1 MAANNGRVS
10 GPRCIALV
18 GPFASGKTSLLEAIL
33 ARTGAITRQGKV
45 TDRNTLGD
53 SSPEARAH
61 LMSVEAN
68 IAETEFMGDR
78 YTFIDCPG
86 SIEFQH
92 QAAPVLSGADLA
104 VVVAEA
110 DPKKLPALQVILRDL
125 ESRGIPRMLFLNKIE
140 KTEASVGEVLST
152 FQAASAVPLV
162 LRQMPLRNGGSVTGF
177 IDLAQERAHVYRE
190 GMDSEIVA
198 IPPGELDAE
207 HEARFSMLEKIADYD
222 DDLMEKLLEDIEP
235 EKDLVFADL
244 VRELREG
251 LICPVFIG
259 SAEHGFGVG
268 RLLKA
273 LRHEAPGVADTVRR
287 LGLPEGAGLTLQVM
301 RTVHTA
307 HGGKLSIAR
316 VLAGEVKDGAALGGP
331 SGESRVSGVLRVMG
345 ADTQKRDAG
354 RAGETV
360 ALGKLD
366 HAATGDT
373 LYLADSRD
381 AAVGMQLAPLPPVE
395 PVMARAVAPRERK
408 DDVRL
413 STALTKMLEEDPS
426 LKLHHVQETA
436 EAVLEGHGEMH
447 LRVVLEKLTGKY
459 GVPVTEAVP
468 RVAYRETIRK
478 PVQKRG
484 RHKKQSGGHGQFGDV
499 MLTIEPRERG
509 SGIAFAESITG
520 GVVPRQYFS
529 SVEHGVRDYL
539 EMGGPL
545 GFPVVDVGVTLTD
558 GSYHTVDSSDMA
570 FKQAAR
576 LAMVEGMPEASPVLL
591 EPVMDVTVYC
601 PSESN
606 AKINAILSGR
616 RGQIV
621 GSDSRQG
628 WPGWDEVR
636 AQIPAAELQDLII
649 ELRSATAGVGS
660 FVQRFDH
667 FAELSGRLAE
677 EVASRFGRHQASA

>member
-33 ARTGAITRQGKV
+33 MRTGAITRQGRVAEK
-45 TDRNTLGD
+45 NTLGD
-53 SSPEARAH
+53 SSAEARAH

-68 IAETEFMGDR
+68 VAETEFMGDR

-86 SIEFQH
+86 SIEFQA
-92 QAAPVLSGADLA
+92 QSGPVLAGADLA

-110 DPKKLPALQVILRDL
+110 DTKKLPALQVILRDL
-125 ESRGIPRMLFLNKIE
+125 ESRKIPHLLFLNKID
-140 KTEASVGEVLST
+140 KTEGSVSDVLALL
-152 FQAASAVPLV
+152 QQASAAPLV
-162 LRQMPLRNGGSVTGF
+162 LRQLPLRDGNTVTGS
-177 IDLAQERAHVYRE
+177 IDLAQERAHIYRE
-190 GMDSEIVA
+190 GKDSEIVA
-198 IPPGELDAE
+198 IPDGELTRE
-207 HEARFSMLEKIADYD
+207 QEARFSMLEKVADFD
-222 DDLMEKLLEDIEP
+222 DTLMEKLLEDIAP
-235 EKDLVFADL
+235 ERDLVFADL
-244 VRELREG
+244 VRELRDG

-259 SAEHGFGVG
+259 SAEHGYGVG

-273 LRHEAPGVADTVRR
+273 LRHEAPGIETTRAR
-287 LGLPEGAGLTLQVM
+287 LGLKPEVQNAVQVL

-316 VLAGEVKDGAALGGP
+316 ILAGEVKDGAVLNGP
-331 SGESRVSGVLRVMG
+331 AGESKVAGVFRLMG
-345 ADTQKRDAG
+345 TEAQKRDAG
-354 RAGETV
+354 KPGETV
-360 ALGKLD
+360 ALGKLE
-366 HAATGDT
+366 HASTGDT
-373 LYLADSRD
+373 LYANARD
-381 AAVGMQLAPLPPVE
+381 TTQLAPVAVVD
-395 PVMARAVAPRERK
+395 PVMSIAVAPKERK

-413 STALTKMLEEDPS
+413 STALQKILEEDPS
-426 LKLHHVQETA
+426 LRLVHAQETA
-436 EAVLEGHGEMH
+436 ETVLEGHGEMH
-447 LRVVLEKLTGKY
+447 LRVTMERITGKY
-459 GVPVTEAVP
+459 AVPITTSTP

-478 PVQKRG
+478 PVTKRG

-499 MLTIEPRERG
+499 VLEISPRERG
-509 SGIAFAESITG
+509 AGLAFNEQITG

-529 SVEHGVRDYL
+529 SVETGVRDYL
-539 EMGGPL
+539 EQSGPL
-545 GFPVVDVGVTLTD
+545 GFPVVDVAVTLTD
-558 GSYHTVDSSDMA
+558 GSYHAVDSSDMA

-576 LAMVEGMPEASPVLL
+576 LAMAEGMPEAAPVLL

-606 AKINAILSGR
+606 ARINAILSGR

-621 GSDSRQG
+621 GSDSREG

-636 AQIPAAELQDLII
+636 AQIPAAEIQDLIV

-660 FVQRFDH
+660 FTQHFDH

-677 EVASRFGRHQASA
+677 DVASKFGRHAAM

>member
-1 MAANNGRVS
+1 LADANGRVG

-33 ARTGAITRQGKV
+33 ARTGAVTRQGRVGEK
-45 TDRNTLGD
+45 NTVGD

-61 LMSVEAN
+61 MMSVEVNVAD
-68 IAETEFMGDR
+68 AEFMGDR

-86 SIEFQH
+86 SVEFQGLC
-92 QAAPVLSGADLA
+92 APVLAGADLA

-110 DPKKLPALQVILRDL
+110 DPKKLPALQVILRDI
-125 ESRGIPRMLFLNKIE
+125 EARGIPRMLFMNKIDKAE
-140 KTEASVGEVLST
+140 TSVGEVLST
-152 FQAASAVPLV
+152 FQPASAVPLV
-162 LRQMPLRNGGSVTGF
+162 LRQIPLRGSGGIAGF
-177 IDLAQERAHVYRE
+177 IDLAQERAHIYRE
-190 GMDSEIVA
+190 GKDSEVVA
-198 IPPGELDAE
+198 IPEGEVSAE
-207 HEARFSMLEKIADYD
+207 QDARFSMLEKLADFD
-222 DDLMEKLLEDIEP
+222 DTLMEQLLEDIKP
-235 EKDLVFADL
+235 EKSLVFADL

-259 SAEHGFGVG
+259 SAEHGYGVG

-273 LRHEAPGVADTVRR
+273 LRHEAPGIEHTRRR
-287 LGLPEGAGLTLQVM
+287 LRVAQNSGPAVQVM

-307 HGGKLSIAR
+307 HGGKLSIVR
-316 VLAGEVKDGAALGGP
+316 VLAGEIKDGTALIGP
-331 SGESRVSGVLRVMG
+331 DGAESRVSGILTVMG
-345 ADTQKRDAG
+345 SDTKKREAAK
-354 RAGETV
+354 AGETV

-366 HAATGDT
+366 QAATGQT
-373 LYLADSRD
+373 LY
-381 AAVGMQLAPLPPVE
+381 AAGREVDPVQLAPLTPTE
-395 PVMARAVAPRERK
+395 PVMAMAVSPKERK

-413 STALTKMLEEDPS
+413 STALQKILEEDPS
-426 LKLHHVQETA
+426 LRLAHVQETG
-436 EAVLEGHGEMH
+436 ETVLQGSGEMH
-447 LRVVLEKLTGKY
+447 LRVTLERLTNRY
-459 GVPVTEAVP
+459 GVPVMTSTP

-478 PVQKRG
+478 PVTKRG

-499 MLTIEPRERG
+499 VLDIVPRERG
-509 SGIAFAESITG
+509 AGISFAETVTG

-529 SVEHGVRDYL
+529 SVETGVRDYL
-539 EMGGPL
+539 TSGGPL

-576 LAMVEGMPEASPVLL
+576 IAMVEGLADASPVLL
-591 EPVMDVTVYC
+591 EPIMEVTVYC
-601 PSESN
+601 PSEAN
-606 AKINAILSGR
+606 ARINAILSGR

-621 GSDSRQG
+621 GSDTREG

-636 AQIPAAELQDLII
+636 AQIPAAEIQDLIV

-660 FVQRFDH
+660 FTQRFDH

-677 EVASRFGRHQASA
+677 EITSKFGKQAAA

>member
-1 MAANNGRVS
+1 MADTTGRVS

-33 ARTGAITRQGKV
+33 MRTGAINRQGRVADK
-45 TDRNTLGD
+45 NTLGD
-53 SSPEARAH
+53 SSAEARAH

-68 IAETEFMGDR
+68 IAEAEFMGDR

-86 SIEFQH
+86 SIEFQA
-92 QAAPVLSGADLA
+92 QSGPVLAGADLA

-110 DPKKLPALQVILRDL
+110 DVKKLPALQVILRDL
-125 ESRGIPRMLFLNKIE
+125 ESRRLPHLLFLNKID
-140 KTEASVGEVLST
+140 KTEGSVSDVLALL
-152 FQAASAVPLV
+152 QQASAAPLV
-162 LRQMPLRNGGSVTGF
+162 LRQLPLRDGQATTGF
-177 IDLAQERAHVYRE
+177 IDLAQERAHIYRE
-190 GMDSEIVA
+190 GKDSEIVA
-198 IPPGELDAE
+198 IPDGELTRE
-207 HEARFSMLEKIADYD
+207 QEARFSMLEKVADFD
-222 DDLMEKLLEDIEP
+222 DTLMEQLLEDIAP
-235 EKDLVFADL
+235 EKSLVYADL

-273 LRHEAPGVADTVRR
+273 IRHEAPGIETTRAR
-287 LGLPEGAGLTLQVM
+287 LGLAPDVQNAVQVL

-307 HGGKLSIAR
+307 HGGKLSVAR
-316 VLAGEVKDGAALGGP
+316 ILAGEVKDGTVLHGP
-331 SGESRVSGVLRVMG
+331 DGESKVAGVFRLMG
-345 ADTQKRDAG
+345 GEALKRDAG
-354 RAGETV
+354 KAGETV
-360 ALGKLD
+360 ALGKLEQ
-366 HAATGDT
+366 AATGDT
-373 LYLADSRD
+373 LYANPRD
-381 AAVGMQLAPLPPVE
+381 TAQLAPLAVVD
-395 PVMARAVAPRERK
+395 PVMSIAVAPRERK

-413 STALTKMLEEDPS
+413 SSALQKILEEDPS
-426 LKLHHVQETA
+426 LRLVHAQETA
-436 EAVLEGHGEMH
+436 ETVLEGHGEMH
-447 LRVVLEKLTGKY
+447 LRVTMERITGKY
-459 GVPVTEAVP
+459 GVPITTATP

-478 PVQKRG
+478 PVTKRG

-499 MLTIEPRERG
+499 VLAIEPRERG
-509 SGIAFAESITG
+509 AGLAFNEQITG

-529 SVEHGVRDYL
+529 SVETGVRDYL
-539 EMGGPL
+539 EQSGPL
-545 GFPVVDVGVTLTD
+545 GFPVVDVAVTLTD
-558 GSYHTVDSSDMA
+558 GSYHAVDSSDMA

-621 GSDSRQG
+621 GSDSREG

-636 AQIPAAELQDLII
+636 AQIPAAEIQDLIV

-660 FVQRFDH
+660 FTQQFDH

-677 EVASRFGRHQASA
+677 DIASKFGRHAAM

>member
-1 MAANNGRVS
+1 MALNNGRAG

-33 ARTGAITRQGKV
+33 ARTGAITRQGRV
-45 TDRNTLGD
+45 ADRNTIGD

-68 IAETEFMGDR
+68 IADAEFMGDR

-86 SIEFQH
+86 SIEFQQ
-92 QAAPVLSGADLA
+92 QAAPVLAGADLA

-125 ESRGIPRMLFLNKIE
+125 EARGIPRMLFLNKIE
-140 KTEASVGEVLST
+140 KTDASVGEVLDT

-162 LRQMPLRNGGSVTGF
+162 LRQIPLRKGGSVTGF
-177 IDLAQERAHVYRE
+177 IDLAQERAHIYRE
-190 GMDSEIVA
+190 GQDSEIVA
-198 IPPGELDAE
+198 IPDGELE
-207 HEARFSMLEKIADYD
+207 HEQQARFSMLEKIADYD

-235 EKDLVFADL
+235 EKSLVFTDL

-273 LRHEAPGVADTVRR
+273 LRHEAPGVADTVKR
-287 LGLPEGAGLTLQVM
+287 LGLPDGAGTVVQVL
-301 RTVHTA
+301 RTVHTP

-316 VLAGEVKDGAALGGP
+316 ILSGDIRDGAVLAGP
-331 SGESRVSGVLRVMG
+331 QGECKVSGLMRIMG
-345 ADTQKRDAG
+345 AETQKREVATT
-354 RAGETV
+354 GETI

-366 HAATGDT
+366 QVRTGDT
-373 LYLADSRD
+373 LYLGGSRD
-381 AAVGMQLAPLPPVE
+381 AAVGLQLAPFPAAD

-413 STALTKMLEEDPS
+413 STALAKLLEEDPS
-426 LKLHHVQETA
+426 LRLHHVQETA

-447 LRVVLEKLTGKY
+447 LRVALEKLTGKY

-468 RVAYRETIRK
+468 RVPYRETIRK

-484 RHKKQSGGHGQFGDV
+484 RHKKQSGGHGQVGDV
-499 MLTIEPRERG
+499 KLTIEPRERG
-509 SGIAFAESITG
+509 SGIAFTESISG

-529 SVEHGVRDYL
+529 SVETGVRDYL
-539 EMGGPL
+539 EAGGPL
-545 GFPVVDVGVTLTD
+545 GFPVVDVAVTLTD

-570 FKQAAR
+570 FRQAAR
-576 LAMVEGMPEASPVLL
+576 LAMVEGMTEAAPVLL
-591 EPVMDVTVYC
+591 EPVMDVTVHC
-601 PSESN
+601 PSDAN
-606 AKINAILSGR
+606 ARINAILSGR

-621 GSDSRQG
+621 GSDTREG
-628 WPGWDEVR
+628 WPGWDEIR
-636 AQIPAAELQDLII
+636 AQVPAAEVQDLIV

-660 FVQRFDH
+660 FTQRFDH
-667 FAELSGRLAE
+667 FAELGGRLADD
-677 EVASRFGRHQASA
+677 VASRFGRQQPSV